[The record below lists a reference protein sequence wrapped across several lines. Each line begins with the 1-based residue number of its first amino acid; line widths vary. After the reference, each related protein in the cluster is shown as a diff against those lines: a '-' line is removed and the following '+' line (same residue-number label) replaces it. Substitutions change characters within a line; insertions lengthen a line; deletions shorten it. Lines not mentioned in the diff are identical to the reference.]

1 MEKEKDELFR
11 ERSYD
16 DDDDDDDDDD
26 NDDDDDKND
35 NDEVATGA
43 SWKSVPEENM
53 ECPHLSQSVRFGDD
67 NVDGSGYAVKDLP
80 FVCAGRDSSYKAP
93 EKCLLFHASL
103 SARREREREREK
115 EREH

>member
-1 MEKEKDELFR
+1 VEKEKDELFR

-16 DDDDDDDDDD
+16 DDDDDDD
-26 NDDDDDKND
+26 NDDDDKND

-43 SWKSVPEENM
+43 SWKSVPGENM

-93 EKCLLFHASL
+93 R
-103 SARREREREREK
+103 SAFYSTPA
-115 EREH
+115 